1 MEKRDEKH
9 DFERLWLD
17 KVRLIRQ
24 IEDLEGKLWTT
35 ETVLRDALELNQ
47 RLRDQ
52 LYEARRN
59 NQKSK

>member
-17 KVRLIRQ
+17 NVRLMRQ

-35 ETVLRDALELNQ
+35 ETVLRDSLELNQ

>member
-1 MEKRDEKH
+1 MENLNEKH

-17 KVRLIRQ
+17 KVRLMRQ
-24 IEDLEGKLWTT
+24 IEDLQGKLWTT
-35 ETVLRDALELNQ
+35 ETVLRDALELNH

-52 LYEARRN
+52 LDEARRN